1 MSQSRIV
8 LLSILVFTSSLAGC
22 FSEQNKEDE
31 EEPTKPGFS
40 WPEQVEAGCDA
51 SSSNVLKCRPYYDI
65 EDESEH
71 AVLTLRHPISDS
83 LWVVSLEGHILIL
96 ENDDEYPKLPT
107 LVGRAG
113 DLSSIVSRC
122 HYEQGLL
129 GMAFDQD
136 FINTSMILL
145 VYNEDKTCES
155 ANNSNI
161 VLAHAKVENN
171 SINIDTVEKLIEV
184 NKTKRNHNGG
194 HILPIGNHQYLW
206 SIGDGGGSFDPN
218 GNGQN
223 KSNILGTIQLINYRD
238 GELLSV
244 DNDSSNYSQ
253 TLHYGLRNSWRF
265 DVDPS
270 GNLWIADVGQ
280 NCFEEINM
288 VPVFQ
293 SSNFGWSEREGFH
306 ELDREG
312 GCDSEIAEEN
322 PEFTD
327 PIIEYSHE
335 NGDCSVTGGYWMDW
349 GPDSLRD
356 GYLYGD
362 FCTGNIWLIQNSGGE
377 WVSQNIVQL
386 ETMIVGFGRGIND
399 ELLIFSWSGT
409 IYQLDDI

>member
-1 MSQSRIV
+1 MSQLRII
-8 LLSILVFTSSLAGC
+8 LLSFLLLTTCLSGCTS
-22 FSEQNKEDE
+22 EEDDTE
-31 EEPTKPGFS
+31 EKPPKPKFS

-51 SSSNVLKCRPYYDI
+51 SASNVLKCTPYYDV
-65 EDESEH
+65 ENESEH

-83 LWVVSLEGHILIL
+83 LWVVSLDGHILIL
-96 ENDDEYPKLPT
+96 ENGDDYPKL
-107 LVGRAG
+107 VGKAG

-155 ANNSNI
+155 KKDSYI
-161 VLAHAKVENN
+161 ILAHAKVENN
-171 SINIDTVEKLIEV
+171 LINLDTVETLVEV
-184 NKTKRNHNGG
+184 NKSNRNHNGG

-244 DNDSSNYSQ
+244 DNDSSNNTQ
-253 TLHYGLRNSWRF
+253 TLHHGLRNSWRF

-335 NGDCSVTGGYWMDW
+335 EGDCSVTGGYWMDW

-362 FCTGNIWLIQNSGGE
+362 FCTGNIWLIQNSDEE
-377 WVSQNIVQL
+377 WVSQHIVQL

-399 ELLIFSWSGT
+399 ELLIFSWAGT

>member
-1 MSQSRIV
+1 MSQLRII
-8 LLSILVFTSSLAGC
+8 LLSFLLLTTCLSGCTS
-22 FSEQNKEDE
+22 EEDDTE
-31 EEPTKPGFS
+31 EKPPKPKFS

-51 SSSNVLKCRPYYDI
+51 SASNVLKCTPYYDV
-65 EDESEH
+65 ENESEH

-83 LWVVSLEGHILIL
+83 LWVVSLDGHILIL
-96 ENDDEYPKLPT
+96 ENGDDYPKL
-107 LVGRAG
+107 VGKAG

-155 ANNSNI
+155 KKDSNI
-161 VLAHAKVENN
+161 ILAHAKVENN
-171 SINIDTVEKLIEV
+171 LINLDTVETLVEV
-184 NKTKRNHNGG
+184 NKSNRNHNGG

-244 DNDSSNYSQ
+244 DNDSSNNTQ
-253 TLHYGLRNSWRF
+253 TLHHGLRNSWRF

-335 NGDCSVTGGYWMDW
+335 EGDCSVTGGYWMDW

-362 FCTGNIWLIQNSGGE
+362 FCTGNIWLIQNSDEE
-377 WVSQNIVQL
+377 WVSQHIVQL

-399 ELLIFSWSGT
+399 ELLIFSWAGT

>member
-1 MSQSRIV
+1 MSQLRII
-8 LLSILVFTSSLAGC
+8 LLSFLLLTTCLSGCTS
-22 FSEQNKEDE
+22 EVDDTE
-31 EEPTKPGFS
+31 EKPPKPKFS

-51 SSSNVLKCRPYYDI
+51 SASNVLKCTPYYDV
-65 EDESEH
+65 ENESEH

-83 LWVVSLEGHILIL
+83 LWVVSLDGHILIL
-96 ENDDEYPKLPT
+96 ENGDDYPKL
-107 LVGRAG
+107 VGKAG

-155 ANNSNI
+155 KKDSNI
-161 VLAHAKVENN
+161 ILAHAKVENN
-171 SINIDTVEKLIEV
+171 LINLDTVETLVEV
-184 NKTKRNHNGG
+184 NKSNRNHNGG

-244 DNDSSNYSQ
+244 DNDSSNNTQ
-253 TLHYGLRNSWRF
+253 TLHHGLRNSWRF

-335 NGDCSVTGGYWMDW
+335 EGDCSVTGGYWMDW

-362 FCTGNIWLIQNSGGE
+362 FCTGNIWLIQNSDEE
-377 WVSQNIVQL
+377 WVSQHIVQL

-399 ELLIFSWSGT
+399 ELLIFSWAGT

>member
-1 MSQSRIV
+1 
-8 LLSILVFTSSLAGC
+8 
-22 FSEQNKEDE
+22 
-31 EEPTKPGFS
+31 
-40 WPEQVEAGCDA
+40 
-51 SSSNVLKCRPYYDI
+51 
-65 EDESEH
+65 
-71 AVLTLRHPISDS
+71 
-83 LWVVSLEGHILIL
+83 
-96 ENDDEYPKLPT
+96 
-107 LVGRAG
+107 
-113 DLSSIVSRC
+113 
-122 HYEQGLL
+122 
-129 GMAFDQD
+129 
-136 FINTSMILL
+136 
-145 VYNEDKTCES
+145 
-155 ANNSNI
+155 
-161 VLAHAKVENN
+161 LAHARVENN

-223 KSNILGTIQLINYRD
+223 KSNILGTIQLINYRY

-244 DNDSSNYSQ
+244 DNDSSNNTQ
-253 TLHYGLRNSWRF
+253 TLHHGLRNSWRF

-335 NGDCSVTGGYWMDW
+335 EGDCSVTGGYWMDW

-362 FCTGNIWLIQNSGGE
+362 FCTGNIWLIQNSDEE
-377 WVSQNIVQL
+377 WVSQHIVQL

-399 ELLIFSWSGT
+399 ELLIFSWAGT

>member
-1 MSQSRIV
+1 MSQLRII
-8 LLSILVFTSSLAGC
+8 LLSFLLLTTCLSGCTS
-22 FSEQNKEDE
+22 EEDDTE
-31 EEPTKPGFS
+31 EKPPKFS

-51 SSSNVLKCRPYYDI
+51 SASNVLKCTPYYDV
-65 EDESEH
+65 ENESEH

-83 LWVVSLEGHILIL
+83 LWVVSLDGHILIL
-96 ENDDEYPKLPT
+96 ENGDDYPKL
-107 LVGRAG
+107 VGKAG

-155 ANNSNI
+155 KKDSNI
-161 VLAHAKVENN
+161 ILAHAKVENN
-171 SINIDTVEKLIEV
+171 LINLDTVETLVEV
-184 NKTKRNHNGG
+184 NKSNRNHNGG

-244 DNDSSNYSQ
+244 DNDSSNNTQ
-253 TLHYGLRNSWRF
+253 TLHHGLRNSWRF

-335 NGDCSVTGGYWMDW
+335 EGDCSVTGGYWMDW

-362 FCTGNIWLIQNSGGE
+362 FCTGNIWLIQNSDEE
-377 WVSQNIVQL
+377 WVSQHIVQL

-399 ELLIFSWSGT
+399 ELLIFSWAGT

>member
-1 MSQSRIV
+1 
-8 LLSILVFTSSLAGC
+8 
-22 FSEQNKEDE
+22 
-31 EEPTKPGFS
+31 
-40 WPEQVEAGCDA
+40 
-51 SSSNVLKCRPYYDI
+51 
-65 EDESEH
+65 
-71 AVLTLRHPISDS
+71 
-83 LWVVSLEGHILIL
+83 
-96 ENDDEYPKLPT
+96 
-107 LVGRAG
+107 
-113 DLSSIVSRC
+113 
-122 HYEQGLL
+122 
-129 GMAFDQD
+129 MAFDQD

-155 ANNSNI
+155 KKDSNI
-161 VLAHAKVENN
+161 ILAHAKVENN
-171 SINIDTVEKLIEV
+171 LINLDTVETLVEV
-184 NKTKRNHNGG
+184 NKSNRNHNGG

-244 DNDSSNYSQ
+244 DNDSSNNTQ
-253 TLHYGLRNSWRF
+253 TLHHGLRNSWRF

-335 NGDCSVTGGYWMDW
+335 EGDCSVTGGYWMDW

-362 FCTGNIWLIQNSGGE
+362 FCTGNIWLIQNSDEE
-377 WVSQNIVQL
+377 WVSQHIVQL

-399 ELLIFSWSGT
+399 ELLIFSWAGT